1 MKLLFGA
8 FIFKILSQRTRLNG
22 DIIGFGSDELVTE
35 LTLFWN
41 SRYGH
46 GTTVNELND
55 LILSRT

>member
-1 MKLLFGA
+1 MELF
-8 FIFKILSQRTRLNG
+8 FSSHIFKILSQSI